1 MNKLLEIYQKE
12 IHDILQQLYKLQQLQ
27 QEQNYE

>member
-12 IHDILQQLYKLQQLQ
+12 IHDILQQLYKLQQFQ
-27 QEQNYE
+27 QNKDK